1 MEATGK
7 FVVIYINHLTGKEE
21 KMVVEVYT
29 KKPKSS
35 HARTAFF
42 KAMRKKSKNPY
53 KEFGIISIVS
63 SW

>member
-1 MEATGK
+1 MEATK
-7 FVVIYINHLTGKEE
+7 FIVRYINHLTEKEE
-21 KMVVEVYT
+21 KRVVEVYT
-29 KKPKSS
+29 KDPTSS